1 MKIACVGG
9 GPAGLYFSILM
20 KKRSPGSEITVYER
34 NRFDD
39 AFGWG
44 VVFAEVAERLLGEA
58 DAESYRTI
66 REHFAYWDDIETHYG
81 GTTVT
86 STGHGFCG
94 ISRKR
99 LLMILQDRCRD
110 LGVRLEF
117 QREISVPGG

>member
-1 MKIACVGG
+1 MKIVGVGG
-9 GPAGLYFSILM
+9 GPAGLYFGILM
-20 KKRSPGSEITVYER
+20 KKAFPETEITLFER

-44 VVFAEVAERLLGEA
+44 VVFSEETLGNLGEA
-58 DAESYRTI
+58 DAGTYRTI
-66 REHFAYWDDIETHYG
+66 RDHFVYWDDIETYYG
-81 GTTVT
+81 GTCIT

-99 LLMILQDRCRD
+99 LLMILQERCRE

-117 QREISVPGG
+117 QREIRGI